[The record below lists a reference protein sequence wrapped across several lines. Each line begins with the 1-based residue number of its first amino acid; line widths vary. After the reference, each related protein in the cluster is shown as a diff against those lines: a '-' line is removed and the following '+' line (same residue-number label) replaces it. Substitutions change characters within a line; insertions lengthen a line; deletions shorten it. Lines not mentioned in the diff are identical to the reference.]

1 MRTPL
6 IAAMLVG
13 LFATKAR
20 AETEAQP
27 QTQGD
32 DDKTAAAVK
41 KALEEDRKVRREQ
54 EDADKK
60 AKQERDA
67 QEAAFKKEAVTF
79 HDFVVG
85 TVTNGSLTSVTNA
98 TVAYRNGRKLSTEE
112 FFVAVERPDLAA
124 KYRSRTK
131 LGWTTTVVSGAVML
145 AGTAYLLKLPGSTA
159 NRCDTGSSDFSACF
173 DRETARTDAETKR
186 VLTIATGLTAGG
198 LVGVLVGS
206 FILRTRNP
214 SSVNEAHDMADA
226 HNAKL
231 RKKYGLPTAQITPYA
246 SPAGGGVA
254 MVGRF

>member
-13 LFATKAR
+13 LFATNAI
-20 AETEAQP
+20 AETEAP
-27 QTQGD
+27 QTD

-41 KALEEDRKVRREQ
+41 KALDEDRKARREQ

-60 AKQERDA
+60 AKEARA
-67 QEAAFKKEAVTF
+67 VQEAAFKKEAVTF
-79 HDFVVG
+79 HDFLVG
-85 TVTNGSLTSVTNA
+85 TVTNGSLTSVANA

-112 FFVAVERPDLAA
+112 FYNAVERPDLAA

-131 LGWTTTVVSGAVML
+131 LGWTVTVVSAAVML
-145 AGTAYLLKLPGSTA
+145 GGTAYLLKMSGSTT
-159 NRCDTGSSDFSACF
+159 NRCDVGAADFSACL
-173 DRETARTDAETKR
+173 DRETARNDAETKR
-186 VLTIATGLTAGG
+186 VLTISTGLAAGG
-198 LVGVLVGS
+198 LVGILVGS
-206 FILRTRNP
+206 YILRARNP

-231 RKKYGLPTAQITPYA
+231 RKKYGLPTAKVVPYA
-246 SPAGGGVA
+246 APDGGGVA

>member
-1 MRTPL
+1 ML
-6 IAAMLVG
+6 FVAVCALAGAAM
-13 LFATKAR
+13 AR
-20 AETEAQP
+20 AETE
-27 QTQGD
+27 

-60 AKQERDA
+60 AKQEREV

-79 HDFVVG
+79 HDFLVG
-85 TVTNGSLTSVTNA
+85 PVTNGSLTSVANA

-112 FFVAVERPDLAA
+112 FYVAVERPDLAT

-131 LGWTTTVVSGAVML
+131 LGWTFTVVGAAVML
-145 AGTAYLLKLPGSTA
+145 GGTAYLLKLPGSTA
-159 NRCDTGSSDFSACF
+159 NRCDASSPDFSACL
-173 DRETARTDAETKR
+173 DRESARNDAETKR
-186 VLTIATGLTAGG
+186 VFTIATGLAAGG
-198 LVGVLVGS
+198 LVGMLVGTY
-206 FILRTRNP
+206 ILKSRNP
-214 SSVNEAHDMADA
+214 SSVNEAHDMADV

-246 SPAGGGVA
+246 MPDGGGVA